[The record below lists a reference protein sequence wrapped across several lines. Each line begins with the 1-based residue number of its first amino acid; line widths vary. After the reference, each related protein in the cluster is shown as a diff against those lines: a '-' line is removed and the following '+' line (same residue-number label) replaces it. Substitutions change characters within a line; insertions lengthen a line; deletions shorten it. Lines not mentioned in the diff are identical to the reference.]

1 MTSLRGEIWKM
12 TLEKGHHTHD
22 KAQALKQGVEVT
34 LKGVEVADQHRNGK
48 RLSPVHCAQV
58 GARSLEVHLHCCL
71 TWLTHC
77 HHCQT

>member
-1 MTSLRGEIWKM
+1 MTSLRGERWKM

-22 KAQALKQGVEVT
+22 KAQALK
-34 LKGVEVADQHRNGK
+34 GVEVADQRRSGK

-58 GARSLEVHLHCCL
+58 GARSLEAQLHCCL

-77 HHCQT
+77 RHCQT